1 MDSQSLYYRD
11 QFYPENFYRN
21 PHQSRY
27 SEYQLPLQLEPEK
40 SLAERA
46 ITLVTNNLSVFTL
59 SIPLVLLG
67 ITIVLFAIFFAP
79 SSLMEQM
86 ITSLGFV
93 NNSKA
98 GDDNDNDK
106 PEKKKIDTSDLN
118 QDIKNKIKPSIDD
131 VDKGEQDSEE
141 IFDNTLA
148 NLSSFPNFFS
158 MVSDIMPTV
167 ADLTVPDILLSRN
180 DSVLELDTTVMFDTT
195 TARPI
200 QLQDLYDSESL
211 LRYFTK

>member
-1 MDSQSLYYRD
+1 MKYLNKL
-11 QFYPENFYRN
+11 NFV
-21 PHQSRY
+21 
-27 SEYQLPLQLEPEK
+27 
-40 SLAERA
+40 A
-46 ITLVTNNLSVFTL
+46 
-59 SIPLVLLG
+59 G

-118 QDIKNKIKPSIDD
+118 QDIKNKIKSSVDD

-141 IFDNTLA
+141 IFDNTLVTYILNKIKFKWSISDGKSKSLKLA
-148 NLSSFPNFFS
+148 NFP
-158 MVSDIMPTV
+158 
-167 ADLTVPDILLSRN
+167 LLL
-180 DSVLELDTTVMFDTT
+180 VFYLH
-195 TARPI
+195 
-200 QLQDLYDSESL
+200 
-211 LRYFTK
+211 

>member
-1 MDSQSLYYRD
+1 MKYLNKL
-11 QFYPENFYRN
+11 NFV
-21 PHQSRY
+21 
-27 SEYQLPLQLEPEK
+27 
-40 SLAERA
+40 A
-46 ITLVTNNLSVFTL
+46 
-59 SIPLVLLG
+59 G

-118 QDIKNKIKPSIDD
+118 QDIKNKIKDD

-141 IFDNTLA
+141 IFDNTL
-148 NLSSFPNFFS
+148 
-158 MVSDIMPTV
+158 VT
-167 ADLTVPDILLSRN
+167 
-180 DSVLELDTTVMFDTT
+180 
-195 TARPI
+195 
-200 QLQDLYDSESL
+200 YSL
-211 LRYFTK
+211 NKI